1 MVSTVTGLLSSGSNW
16 FSEMS
21 DSPYT
26 SPHCLVY
33 EGVAAPVLAVPWVP
47 LLTEEK
53 LEAPVGERDALRW
66 VGVSMPRTALSG
78 TAWTVGAA

>member
-1 MVSTVTGLLSSGSNW
+1 MRV
-16 FSEMS
+16 FPHA
-21 DSPYT
+21 SP
-26 SPHCLVY
+26 CWLRY
-33 EGVAAPVLAVPWVP
+33 EGVTAPVLASPWVP

-78 TAWTVGAA
+78 TAWSVGAA